1 MNAKIKSFTV
11 SLLLVI
17 FGSICSFSIQA
28 ADNATLDSLMDFQ
41 ELTKTYGEPKVRI
54 NLEKGLLNL
63 VASMAKQEN
72 PEAAQL
78 MQSLQSVTV
87 NVYNIG
93 ENTDKA
99 KESLLSASKKL
110 EKMNWVPAVTV
121 NEGEEQVRI
130 FVKQAGD
137 LIEGLMVMAVSKNDE
152 AVFINIVGNIDPA
165 KIGAVTSSLNLDLN
179 IPQQK

>member
-1 MNAKIKSFTV
+1 MNMRIKTFTA
-11 SLLLVI
+11 SLLLLI
-17 FGSICSFSIQA
+17 CASIYSLSIQA
-28 ADNATLDSLMDFQ
+28 ADDTSLNSLMDFQ

-63 VASMAKQEN
+63 VASMAKQQN

-78 MQSLQSVTV
+78 MQSLQAVTV

-93 ENTDKA
+93 ENTEKA
-99 KESLLSASKKL
+99 KASLLSASKKL

-121 NEGEEQVRI
+121 NEGDEQVRI
-130 FVKQAGD
+130 FVKQDGD
-137 LIEGLMVMAVSKNDE
+137 MIEGLMVMAVSKNDE

-165 KIGAVTSSLNLDLN
+165 QIGAVTSSLNLDLN